1 MTQEIEG
8 LKELLAGV
16 GVNPAALVFPTDKWG
31 FTSEIKKTILKAAGA
46 VKGQD
51 DKHDLLLSTLLV
63 LITHIKLRKDKD
75 HSDRMKFQSELADAH
90 ESRLPREQYSTSKP
104 QEFKTNG

>member
-1 MTQEIEG
+1 MTTEEIVG
-8 LKELLAGV
+8 LKDLLSKV
-16 GVNPAALVFPTDKWG
+16 GINPAKLEFPTDKWG
-31 FTSEIKKTILKAAGA
+31 FTSAVKKEILKAAGN

-75 HSDRMKFQSELADAH
+75 RSDREKFMKELDEAH
-90 ESRLPREQYSTSKP
+90 KERLPREQYSTSKP
-104 QEFKTNG
+104 QEA